1 MPAISEPE
9 PATVRERYRAQ
20 VRSEV
25 KQAAL
30 AQLAQAGPA
39 GVSISAIGKQL
50 GISGP
55 GLYRYFASRDELLTE
70 LAIDAY
76 HDLADALAAAAGH
89 APGPDPRG
97 RLEAL
102 ARAYR
107 SWALAQPHRY
117 RLLFGPPLPGY
128 DAHAQRLI
136 DASWHA
142 MNPLLGI
149 LGEPGDRATAPPPE
163 PLASQLAA
171 WAKPYDP
178 GTSPAAALRA
188 VLVWSRLHGIVS
200 LEIAGNFASMG
211 IDPGQLFETQLATL
225 TAGPLPATC
234 RPAAGLATQTAGRD
248 PAAFAALVELAELAA
263 IPVAE
268 PQSAVCASFPRTH
281 PLHPAARPS
290 PGSSCSW
297 TSSATGSAARPGTR
311 RPRRPSP

>member
-1 MPAISEPE
+1 
-9 PATVRERYRAQ
+9 VRA
-20 VRSEV
+20 EV

-30 AQLAQAGPA
+30 DQLAQAGPA

-70 LAIDAY
+70 LVLDAY
-76 HDLADALAAAAGH
+76 HELADALTTAVGH
-89 APGPDPRG
+89 ASGQDPRA

-128 DAHAQRLI
+128 DAHAQRLV
-136 DASWHA
+136 DASWQA
-142 MNPLLGI
+142 MNLLLGI
-149 LGEPGDRATAPPPE
+149 LRELGDRAAAPPPQ

-171 WAKPYDP
+171 WAQPYDP

-188 VLVWSRLHGIVS
+188 VLIWSRLHGIVS

-211 IDPGQLFETQLATL
+211 IDPGQLFEIQ
-225 TAGPLPATC
+225 LPA
-234 RPAAGLATQTAGRD
+234 L
-248 PAAFAALVELAELAA
+248 
-263 IPVAE
+263 
-268 PQSAVCASFPRTH
+268 
-281 PLHPAARPS
+281 
-290 PGSSCSW
+290 
-297 TSSATGSAARPGTR
+297 TS
-311 RPRRPSP
+311 